1 MGPVTRQ
8 DVQNIIET
16 ARNRIMERMVTRQD
30 ISVLN
35 ETIRQLANIQQQNQ
49 QLLKQSEY
57 QRLQLNRRAVAL
69 EARLATL
76 ENETRNMAIA
86 MNKMAGQKAQPI
98 IIPVPQQNN
107 PEIEPGMAR
116 QYGYQPT

>member
-16 ARNRIMERMVTRQD
+16 ARNRIMERVANRQD
-30 ISVLN
+30 ITMLN
-35 ETIRQLANIQQQNQ
+35 DTVRQLANMLQQNQ

-76 ENETRNMAIA
+76 EGETRNMAIA

-98 IIPVPQQNN
+98 IIPAPQQNN
-107 PEIEPGMAR
+107 PEVEPGMAR